1 MFVPVINKI
10 KMELLNEKSTTEEIK
25 RRFDADV
32 ERFSNL
38 ETGQQST
45 VDAPLH
51 LQLIVDAIA
60 SLHPQ
65 GGHVLDIGC
74 GAGNYT
80 LKLLEKMVPTSCTLV
95 DLSAPMLDRAAERVE
110 RAFFGQVETVQ
121 GDIREVQLP
130 EGHYDTIMA
139 AAVLHHL
146 RDEHDWETVF
156 GKLFRLLKPGGSL
169 WIADLICQEQKPIQE
184 MMFSGHYGNYLTA
197 LKDSSYKEAVFA
209 YIEKEDSPR
218 SLNFQLRLLEKV
230 GFGSVEILHK
240 HLCFASF
247 GGIK

>member
-1 MFVPVINKI
+1 MKTW
-10 KMELLNEKSTTEEIK
+10 NEKSSTEEIR

-60 SLHPQ
+60 CLHPQ

-80 LKLLEKMVPTSCTLV
+80 LKLLEKMVPASCTLV
-95 DLSAPMLDRAAERVE
+95 DLSAPMLERAAERVGKVFLG
-110 RAFFGQVETVQ
+110 AVKTVH
-121 GDIREVQLP
+121 GDIREVLLP
-130 EGHYDTIMA
+130 EGRYDTIMA

-146 RDEHDWETVF
+146 RGDNDWDAVF

-169 WIADLICQEQKPIQE
+169 WISDLICQEQKAVQD
-184 MMFSGHYGNYLTA
+184 MMFNGHYGNYLAA

-209 YIEKEDSPR
+209 YIDKEDSPR

-230 GFGSVEILHK
+230 GFSSVEILHK